1 MYTPMLLITFS
12 SNRHPP
18 RLIRAYFPVKSTTID
33 LHPSPA
39 VLSSEDVGT
48 IPAA

>member
-18 RLIRAYFPVKSTTID
+18 RLIRAYFPVKSTIIGW
-33 LHPSPA
+33 HPSPG
-39 VLSSEDVGT
+39 VLDCGDVAT